1 MQLINRVQVCRNS
14 DGFSILGRIFMF
26 SPFDLCVD
34 SFVCWR
40 RSWFVLVMFDVRN
53 YFKSTLN
60 GGQSCLSLDVSAE
73 NATVKKELS
82 FRIKSPYPSQW
93 SLPANLCCSKA
104 CKVHQWVTNHIH
116 WYKCLFLVSSQRN
129 RQGEK
134 HLHAEADDSSD
145 SVGKTLEFNTSSNPY
160 IWFVAFYIPAVR
172 IGGSWPGHSFSVGHS
187 GSNSDWFISVKGY
200 WAFWMLQP
208 SVQINSTLW
217 GSFRVRWGS
226 GSDTE
231 NWKYNNVENVTTAL
245 HRPQQPHRVCG
256 TTATHTRWPG
266 WPLPFCGRVEK
277 QSCVFTSLSSP
288 HSLFF
293 SLCVLTNGNSSTF
306 SSPSLFFAPCQFSL
320 RKLCQTPSSAERKG
334 GEVMMWW
341 QHAYVH
347 IFCKM

>member
-1 MQLINRVQVCRNS
+1 MQLISRVQVCRNS

-82 FRIKSPYPSQW
+82 FLIKSPYPSQW

-187 GSNSDWFISVKGY
+187 GSTSDWFISVKGY

-231 NWKYNNVENVTTAL
+231 NWKYYNVENVRTAL

-256 TTATHTRWPG
+256 TTATHTVTWVTLTFLWQSRETKLCLYVIIIPSFFIFL
-266 WPLPFCGRVEK
+266 PLCPDKWELFNFFQPVSLFR
-277 QSCVFTSLSSP
+277 SLSVQSP
-288 HSLFF
+288 QTVSNSVLRWEEGRR
-293 SLCVLTNGNSSTF
+293 SDDVVTTCVR
-306 SSPSLFFAPCQFSL
+306 A
-320 RKLCQTPSSAERKG
+320 
-334 GEVMMWW
+334 
-341 QHAYVH
+341 H
-347 IFCKM
+347 IL